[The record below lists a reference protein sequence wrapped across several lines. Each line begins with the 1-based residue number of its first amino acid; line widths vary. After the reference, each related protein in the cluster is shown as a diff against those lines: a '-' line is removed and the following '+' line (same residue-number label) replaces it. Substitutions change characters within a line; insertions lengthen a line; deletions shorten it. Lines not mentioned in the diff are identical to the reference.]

1 MKISASSYSLL
12 TVPALLLPIGALTL
26 VYYWKNITHWT
37 QHPIARKLSAFTSP
51 TARGE
56 GGVSLLTWVH
66 VLREVNMDCLSLEK
80 LVIAINPVSKVSCK
94 IDIQPTVPCGR
105 VLKNCVRIRCQMWPW
120 IVFVAN
126 YWENKQR
133 SNHLLSPIN
142 VQRCLKYKPKSRNIS
157 IWF

>member
-1 MKISASSYSLL
+1 MKISASVYSLL
-12 TVPALLLPIGALTL
+12 TVPALLLPIAALTL

-56 GGVSLLTWVH
+56 GGASLLTWVH

-94 IDIQPTVPCGR
+94 IDIQTTVPCGR
-105 VLKNCVRIRCQMWPW
+105 VLIKKLCQKQVSKVTLHCVCGQLHIEKTNSAQTT
-120 IVFVAN
+120 FF
-126 YWENKQR
+126 
-133 SNHLLSPIN
+133 HL
-142 VQRCLKYKPKSRNIS
+142 
-157 IWF
+157 